1 MTKWVACLLYKG
13 YQVIL
18 FIDEIEK
25 RLYIRKAELELLG
38 SLRAF
43 PGRRKQKQPF

>member
-25 RLYIRKAELELLG
+25 DYTLG
-38 SLRAF
+38 RQS
-43 PGRRKQKQPF
+43 